1 MVKNLP
7 AMQETKVR
15 SLHQEDPLEK
25 EVRTHSSILPWE
37 IPQTEKPVTKELDM
51 TEGHNKILFTVSGP
65 FFFLLILISINLL
78 LVESQFESQQ

>member
-25 EVRTHSSILPWE
+25 EVRTHSSILAWE
-37 IPQTEKPVTKELDM
+37 ITQTEKPVTKELDM
-51 TEGHNKILFTVSGP
+51 TEGHNKILYSKRSL
-65 FFFLLILISINLL
+65 FFFFNFDIDQPPIGGVTI
-78 LVESQFESQQ
+78 